1 MAKPKALVALSGGV
15 DSSVSALLLKQQGFD
30 LIGLTLNVYKP
41 SDFRYFPLKQAIND
55 ASILADKLKIPYYV
69 IDVQQDF
76 REIVINDFINSYAN
90 GLTPNP
96 CTLCNYAIKWNKLI
110 EIANE
115 FNCDFVAT
123 GHYAVVNQ
131 YQRRYYISIPSDVH
145 KDQSY
150 FLWRLSQ
157 LQLQRTLFPLGNYKK
172 EEVKRIASENG
183 LKNISDKRESYNI
196 CFIPDGD
203 YRNFIKSELSSDKNS
218 KSRGFFVNENGEE
231 TGEFYGIWNYTI
243 GQKYALST
251 DLSDLKYITK
261 IDAREN
267 KICLGNKAALF
278 KNTAILQSY
287 NIMKYNSLPEKVE
300 LKAKFNYKSP
310 FENCIVKEKNN
321 ELEVRF
327 SKPVSSLA
335 PGQSIVLY
343 QDYDLIGGGIITDAY
358 NS

>member
-1 MAKPKALVALSGGV
+1 MAKPKVLVALSGGV

-76 REIVINDFINSYAN
+76 REIVIDDFINSYAN

-96 CTLCNYAIKWNKLI
+96 CALCNYAIKWNKLI
-110 EIANE
+110 EFAND

-123 GHYAVVNQ
+123 GHYAVINQ
-131 YQRRYYISIPSDVH
+131 YQKRYYISIPSDIH

-157 LQLQRTLFPLGNYKK
+157 SQLQRTLFPLSNYKK
-172 EEVKRIASENG
+172 EEVKRIALENG
-183 LKNISDKRESYNI
+183 LNNISGKRESYNI

-203 YRNFIKSELSSDKNS
+203 YRAFIKSQITSEEKS
-218 KSRGFFVNENGEE
+218 KSKGFFVDEE
-231 TGEFYGIWNYTI
+231 GISTGEFCDIWNYTI
-243 GQKYALST
+243 GQKYSLST
-251 DLSDLKYITK
+251 DSYDLKYITK
-261 IDAREN
+261 IDSQEN
-267 KICLGNKAALF
+267 KIFLGNKAALF
-278 KNTAILQSY
+278 NNTAILQPY
-287 NIMKYNSLPEKVE
+287 NLTKYKSLPEKEE
-300 LKAKFNYKSP
+300 LKAKYNYKSP

-321 ELEVRF
+321 VLEVKF
-327 SKPVSSLA
+327 SQPVSSLA

-343 QDYDLIGGGIITDAY
+343 QDYNLIGGGIITETF